1 MEAMRETIA
10 VTRETR
16 FTLVTRY
23 RPKHTAELMILA
35 LAMVLGVHFFII
47 RETGF
52 SWMVIGLVLAA
63 VLIFLNS
70 RSILCQINKQ
80 SHMVSHSCDGMFGS
94 RFGRKETKF
103 EISDISAIKMTR
115 SFLSQRTTFQIWFVL
130 WGGMEEIKLS
140 GSDLNFSEC
149 HDAAMEIREF
159 LGSDVQF
166 IAED

>member
-1 MEAMRETIA
+1 MRETMT
-10 VTRETR
+10 VTRETKSA
-16 FTLVTRY
+16 LATRY
-23 RPKHTAELMILA
+23 RPKHTAELVFLA
-35 LAMVLGVHFFII
+35 SAIIFGVHFFNI

-52 SWMVIGLVLAA
+52 SWMIIGLVLAA
-63 VLIFLNS
+63 ALIFLNS

-80 SHMVSHSCDGMFGS
+80 NHMVSHSCDGVLGS
-94 RFGRKETKF
+94 RFGRKETNF

-115 SFLSQRTTFQIWFVL
+115 SLLSQRTTFQIWFVL

-149 HDAAMEIREF
+149 HAAAMEIRDF